1 MEFLGDVLS
10 SASGCL
16 MKTLAPVNTTQTEV
30 AIGGDCRGGWRS
42 LTKIN
47 SQRVRGGCASS
58 EEFLAMFYD

>member
-16 MKTLAPVNTTQTEV
+16 MKTLAPVNTTQTEA

-42 LTKIN
+42 LEKSHFN
-47 SQRVRGGCASS
+47 
-58 EEFLAMFYD
+58 